1 MKRISIGVLGII
13 ALTTSSVQAT
23 PEQQVQAVVSHLVG
37 IMDTSAQARSNPKA
51 PNVRMTTCQATVQN
65 DSNNI
70 PSVFLYQEQA
80 LSDRLSQPYRQR
92 FLQISLNS
100 NNIVQSSSFK
110 PSNSTTLIGL
120 CNKPLPERIV
130 SDIGTPVCSVSIKP
144 VGQDYI
150 GETPPQGCPA
160 NVRGAVRITN
170 RIILHSTGMDT
181 LDRGFDAS
189 GNQVWGAT
197 NETYQFR
204 WIQPRN

>member
-1 MKRISIGVLGII
+1 MTRISIGIFGII
-13 ALTTSSVQAT
+13 AITTSSVQAT

-37 IMDTSAQARSNPKA
+37 VMDTSAQARNNPKA
-51 PNVRMTTCQATVQN
+51 PNVRMTTCQVNIQN
-65 DSNNI
+65 NTNNT

-92 FLQISLNS
+92 FLQITPNS
-100 NNIVQSSSFK
+100 NNSVQSVSFK
-110 PSNSTTLIGL
+110 PLNPTTLIGL
-120 CNKPLPERIV
+120 CDKPQTERIT
-130 SDIGTPVCSVSIKP
+130 SDVGTPVCRVTIKP
-144 VGQDYI
+144 VGADYI
-150 GETPPQGCPA
+150 GETPPEGCPA